1 MTELEKI
8 RHAKNYLDRLA
19 DGIDPISGQAMPED
33 TVLNST
39 MANALRTGDL
49 DMVNF

>member
-1 MTELEKI
+1 
-8 RHAKNYLDRLA
+8 
-19 DGIDPISGQAMPED
+19 MPED